1 MPRAVLDM
9 ADRRPIWAMPDSVP
23 ERLRAAFPADWEVVV
38 MEEET
43 DGSGDGA
50 GRVSDAVLDAVSS
63 AEVYFGYGIGAEL
76 LRGGSLEWV
85 HSGAAGVGSS
95 LTPEMLASSVLFT
108 NSAGVHAPPM
118 AESVLAMIL
127 FFGRGLDL
135 AVQSQRRGRWDKDA
149 FYRAGAPVGE
159 LAEATV
165 GIVGFG
171 GVGREV
177 ARRVAALGARVLAVG
192 RRPPRPGVADLE
204 PLVGEGRLGE
214 RIEVLH
220 GEGGLDTVLRSSDT
234 LVLTAPETADTRGMI
249 DAQALERVK
258 EGALLINV
266 ARGRLVDQAA
276 LVRSLESG
284 RLRGAGLDVFAR
296 EPLPQDHPFWSLPNV
311 IVTPHVSAVTRGF
324 WDREATLMT
333 ENVRRYLGGETLLNL
348 VDKQAGY

>member
-9 ADRRPIWAMPDSVP
+9 ADRRPIWAMPDWVP
-23 ERLRAAFPADWEVVV
+23 QRLREAFPSDWELVVV
-38 MEEET
+38 EEET

-50 GRVSDAVLDAVSS
+50 GRVSDAVLDAVST

-76 LRGGSLEWV
+76 LSGGTLDWV

-95 LTPEMLASSVLFT
+95 LTPEMLASPVLFT

-118 AESVLAMIL
+118 AETVLAMIL

-135 AVQSQRRGRWDKDA
+135 AVRSQRLGRWDKDA
-149 FYRAGAPVGE
+149 FYRAGAPMGE

-171 GVGREV
+171 GVGQEV
-177 ARRVAALGARVLAVG
+177 ARRVAALGARVLAA
-192 RRPPRPGVADLE
+192 RRGPPPPGLADLE
-204 PLVGEGRLGE
+204 PLVGDGRMGE
-214 RIEVLH
+214 RIDVLH
-220 GEGGLDTVLRSSDT
+220 GESGLDTVLRDSDII
-234 LVLTAPETADTRGMI
+234 VLAAPETVETRSMI
-249 DAQALERVK
+249 DARALGRVK

-266 ARGRLVDQAA
+266 ARGKLVDEAA

-284 RLRGAGLDVFAR
+284 HLRGAGLDVFAR
-296 EPLPQDHPFWSLPNV
+296 EPLPQDHPLWSLPNV
-311 IVTPHVSAVTRGF
+311 LITPHVSAVTRGF
-324 WDREATLMT
+324 WDRETALMT